1 MTDNSTL
8 ALNDQRISK
17 VLRDQAVAS
26 WMIFELPKGQLLLNL
41 PQCVKIPP
49 QLWRECMK
57 LQRSAMNKL
66 FCKVG
71 KLLCWQSTVE
81 GWVKVCPSMMIL
93 HVELCVLGSHF
104 PTWLKN
110 AWHRNELVMIFWLA
124 RGLGNVSGDAW
135 YESKALHA
143 VAQALGR
150 CIRHPRD
157 FGALVLLDSR
167 WSELGSLSI
176 HEFGWLVLSFFNGS
190 WVGYSHTDKNIGDG
204 SILVDSQDDF
214 TTTFVV
220 TLMP

>member
-1 MTDNSTL
+1 MTDNCTL
-8 ALNDQRISK
+8 AWNDHRISK

-26 WMIFELPKGQLLLNL
+26 WMIFELPKGRLLLNL

-71 KLLCWQSTVE
+71 KLLCWQSTVA

-110 AWHRNELVMIFWLA
+110 AWHRNELVMIFGLLVDLEMFRVM
-124 RGLGNVSGDAW
+124 RGTNPRLCMQLLKHWDVAFDILG
-135 YESKALHA
+135 
-143 VAQALGR
+143 
-150 CIRHPRD
+150 
-157 FGALVLLDSR
+157 
-167 WSELGSLSI
+167 
-176 HEFGWLVLSFFNGS
+176 
-190 WVGYSHTDKNIGDG
+190 
-204 SILVDSQDDF
+204 ILVPLCYWTVDGQNLGVLAFMSLDG
-214 TTTFVV
+214 
-220 TLMP
+220 